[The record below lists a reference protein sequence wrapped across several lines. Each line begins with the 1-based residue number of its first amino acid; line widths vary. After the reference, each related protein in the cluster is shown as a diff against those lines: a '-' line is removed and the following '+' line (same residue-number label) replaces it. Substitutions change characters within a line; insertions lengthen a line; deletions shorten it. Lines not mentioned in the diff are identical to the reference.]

1 MKTIATI
8 DLASLTL
15 VTGGA
20 GEKADM
26 NTNLNRLEGC
36 KQWAEGQHVGASSK
50 SALCDKEFVR
60 NNWENFAP
68 TPGVV
73 RRQPL

>member
-1 MKTIATI
+1 MTTLSLEI
-8 DLASLTL
+8 LAN
-15 VTGGA
+15 VAGGA
-20 GEKADM
+20 GEKSDM

-36 KQWAEGQHVGASSK
+36 KQWAESQHVGASSK

-68 TPGVV
+68 TPGVT